1 MSDDLLQLL
10 SCIVLS
16 RFDWCEYLPVHLF
29 DSIFYLAS
37 PSFTPKP
44 ALAKVGEEI
53 AALQATAAAEAAEAA
68 AKAAAEDG
76 EGGEAPAGLSE
87 LLKPYKE
94 AEAVLEQVWNLAVS
108 ASGVA
113 NGEFCDFVF

>member
-1 MSDDLLQLL
+1 M
-10 SCIVLS
+10 
-16 RFDWCEYLPVHLF
+16 
-29 DSIFYLAS
+29 
-37 PSFTPKP
+37 
-44 ALAKVGEEI
+44 GEEI

-68 AKAAAEDG
+68 AKAGEDG
-76 EGGEAPAGLSE
+76 EGGGEAPAGMSE

-113 NGEFCDFVF
+113 SGELICILKAFVWN